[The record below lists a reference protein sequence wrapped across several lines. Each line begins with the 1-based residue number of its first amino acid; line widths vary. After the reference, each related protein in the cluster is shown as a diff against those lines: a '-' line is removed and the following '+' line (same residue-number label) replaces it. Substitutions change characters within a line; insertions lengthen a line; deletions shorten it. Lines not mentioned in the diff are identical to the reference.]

1 MTRWYVART
10 HALGEEKAFLNLLK
24 QGFQPYLPRYLKRR
38 RHARRTDW
46 IKAPL
51 FPRYL
56 FVKFDIATTRWRTIS
71 STFGIDRLICSLE
84 RPVPVPE
91 GVVDDIK
98 SHENASGLISL
109 AQCLS
114 LSRGD
119 RVQIESGAFSDMS
132 GFFECATD
140 DERVVVLL
148 ELLGRQVRVRVPAAA
163 LALAV

>member
-10 HALGEEKAFLNLLK
+10 HALGEEKALFNLLK
-24 QGFQPYLPRYLKRR
+24 QGFETYLPRHLKRR
-38 RHARRTDW
+38 RHARRTEW
-46 IKAPL
+46 VKAPL

-56 FVKFDIATTRWRTIS
+56 FINFDIAVTRWRSIS
-71 STFGIDRLICSLE
+71 STIGIDRMICTLD
-84 RPVPVPE
+84 RPVPVPD
-91 GVVDDIK
+91 GVVEDIK
-98 SHENASGLISL
+98 SRENERGLISL

-119 RVQIESGAFSDMS
+119 RVQIETGAFSDMT
-132 GFFECATD
+132 GLFECSTD

-148 ELLGRQVRVRVPAAA
+148 DLLGRQVRVRVPAAS